1 MNGTDWHVEFY
12 KARRGEIQ
20 FRLDQEQRLIN
31 YSLLALG
38 GFSAFFASALDYIG
52 GWVCPV
58 SFSAALFFLT
68 LIILFL
74 RHDLFIAY
82 NAQYEVRLLAET
94 EVPEDALSWEGYVSR
109 KRGTEKRSFSGIM
122 NRTFHA
128 FLALIR
134 FSPMLIATFGF
145 FGLGCYTR
153 FSQAGQLS
161 PSGWLVSLSTGLF
174 GIWWA
179 GFALCIVTAIMVW
192 HEEGLL
198 RAITEN
204 ARQL

>member
-38 GFSAFFASALDYIG
+38 GFSAFLASALDYIG

-58 SFSAALFFLT
+58 SFSVALFFLT

-94 EVPEDALSWEGYVSR
+94 EVSEDVPLWEGYVSG
-109 KRGTEKRSFSGIM
+109 KRGVGKRSFLSVM
-122 NRTFHA
+122 NRLFHV
-128 FLALIR
+128 FLALVR
-134 FSPMLIATFGF
+134 FSPMFIASFGF
-145 FGLGCYTR
+145 FGLGFYTR

-174 GIWWA
+174 GIWCA
-179 GFALCIVTAIMVW
+179 GFALCVVTALMVW
-192 HEEGLL
+192 REEGLL
-198 RAITEN
+198 RAMT
-204 ARQL
+204 R